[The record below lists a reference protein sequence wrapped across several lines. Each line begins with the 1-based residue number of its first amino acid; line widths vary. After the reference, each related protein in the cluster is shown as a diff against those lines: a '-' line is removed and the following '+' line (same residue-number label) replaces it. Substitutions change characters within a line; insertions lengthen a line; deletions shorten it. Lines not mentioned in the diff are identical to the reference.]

1 MIQLSHPYMATINSC
16 HPVCAYAFSILRGRV
31 NFFLPFK
38 SNSELVMCF
47 INRMGQNGY
56 VELLRVGH
64 KKPCNFHW
72 SFLKHSLLGPSYWK
86 KPATNYEAQQPWKY
100 SILWSSSH
108 MERAWR
114 MGFNIER
121 KREAKIQPWV
131 KKPFRKW
138 NVQFQPPQL
147 TSSGCET
154 HYPAEHLQNPWPI
167 KPRKKQMVVL
177 SPFLI

>member
-1 MIQLSHPYMATINSC
+1 MIQLSHPYMAAINSW
-16 HPVCAYAFSILRGRV
+16 HPVCSYAVSILRAGV

-38 SNSELVMCF
+38 SDSELVMCF
-47 INRMGQNGY
+47 INRTGQNGY

-64 KKPCNFHW
+64 KKPCSFHW

-86 KPATNYEAQQPWKY
+86 KPATNYEAQRPWKY

-121 KREAKIQPWV
+121 ERLRYNPEWKNHLERG
-131 KKPFRKW
+131 
-138 NVQFQPPQL
+138 
-147 TSSGCET
+147 TSSSSHHSWHQVDVRLT
-154 HYPAEHLQNPWPI
+154 TQ
-167 KPRKKQMVVL
+167 L
-177 SPFLI
+177 SIYRILDP